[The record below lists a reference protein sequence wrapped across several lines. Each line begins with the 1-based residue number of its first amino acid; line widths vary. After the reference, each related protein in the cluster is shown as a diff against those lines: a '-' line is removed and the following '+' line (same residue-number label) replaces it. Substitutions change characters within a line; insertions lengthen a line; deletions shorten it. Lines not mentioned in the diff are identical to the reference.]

1 MERIDKNIVLIGMPG
16 CGKSSIGKKLAE
28 ILKLEF
34 LDVDVYIEE
43 KWNMS
48 IPEIFEK
55 GEACFRQIETRA
67 LEEVSAEA
75 PRVISTGGGIV
86 KDYRNIEILRKNS
99 VIIYIN
105 RPIEAIAGDIDIEN
119 RPLLAEGRERVY
131 SLYAERRQ
139 LYEDYS
145 DMEIQNDE
153 SEDEA
158 VLKIIRSL

>member
-1 MERIDKNIVLIGMPG
+1 
-16 CGKSSIGKKLAE
+16 
-28 ILKLEF
+28 
-34 LDVDVYIEE
+34 
-43 KWNMS
+43 MS
-48 IPEIFEK
+48 IPQIFEK
-55 GEACFRQIETRA
+55 GEAHFRQIETRA

-131 SLYAERRQ
+131 SLYEERHQ

>member
-34 LDVDVYIEE
+34 FDLDVYIEE
-43 KWNMS
+43 KCSMS
-48 IPEIFEK
+48 IAQIFEK
-55 GEACFRQIETRA
+55 GEEHFRQIETCA
-67 LEEVSAEA
+67 LKEVSEIS
-75 PRVISTGGGIV
+75 PRVIATGGGIV

-105 RPIEAIAGDIDIEN
+105 RSIEAIAGDIDIEN
-119 RPLLAEGRERVY
+119 RPLLADGRERVY
-131 SLYAERRQ
+131 SLYEERRQ

-145 DMEIQNDE
+145 DIEIKNDE